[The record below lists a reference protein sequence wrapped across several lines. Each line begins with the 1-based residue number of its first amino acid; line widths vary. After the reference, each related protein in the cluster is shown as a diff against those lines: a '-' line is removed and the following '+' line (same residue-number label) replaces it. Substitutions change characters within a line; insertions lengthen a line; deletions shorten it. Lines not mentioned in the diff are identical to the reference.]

1 MIIFQFVPLKWV
13 TNLSFYLFIYLTIFF
28 GGGRGVS
35 SNVFTDNNINIK
47 ILMLNNVYK
56 MDIHI
61 NHCNSIPNHLSVSDV
76 QGLIQSRDQFNKM

>member
-1 MIIFQFVPLKWV
+1 M
-13 TNLSFYLFIYLTIFF
+13 YLLITTL
-28 GGGRGVS
+28 
-35 SNVFTDNNINIK
+35 INIK

-61 NHCNSIPNHLSVSDV
+61 NHCNSIPNHLSVSEV